1 MIKDKKFLEKIAY
14 NCIDKAK
21 KLGATDCEVIVSNS
35 ISETVNFRNKNIDES
50 KRSDGI
56 GIGLSTYIQKKKSNI
71 SSSNISE
78 GNLDNLITRCI
89 EMTKITPEDEYNS
102 LPDKDLLATKHKDLE
117 LYDETSISNEKKNR
131 LFKTSRRKCI
141 SRQKNNEHRG
151 IIFYPR

>member
-56 GIGLSTYIQKKKSNI
+56 GIEISTYIQKKKSNI
-71 SSSNISE
+71 SSSNINE
-78 GNLDNLITRCI
+78 DNLDSLITRCI
-89 EMTKITPEDEYNS
+89 E
-102 LPDKDLLATKHKDLE
+102 
-117 LYDETSISNEKKNR
+117 
-131 LFKTSRRKCI
+131 
-141 SRQKNNEHRG
+141 
-151 IIFYPR
+151 